1 MVSSTVSQGV
11 SHVALLYMYATTY
24 GHSGGKRLREH
35 GTNMIDPMKDPSKL
49 PEQALNDL
57 NPKDR
62 KLIEKIKEQPKWP
75 KDY

>member
-1 MVSSTVSQGV
+1 
-11 SHVALLYMYATTY
+11 
-24 GHSGGKRLREH
+24 
-35 GTNMIDPMKDPSKL
+35 MIDPMKDPSKL